1 MVGNLGTQVA
11 ALLGRRI
18 VAGDLSP
25 GTTLPTEAELC
36 ENFNVSRTT
45 VREAL
50 KKLHGKGL
58 IAGTT
63 RSGTRVLPTGRWNQL
78 DSDLLTWQQI
88 RHGQGP
94 AAGALRDPILLRAGG
109 LPLRR
114 DACDD
119 EDHAHI
125 RQAYG
130 AMVAD
135 REYSARVMEADL
147 EFHMAIVDATH
158 NRFFV
163 TLGQAVKTALRVS
176 FSLLQSRPGIPEN
189 ELVLHSAIA
198 ERSLPGGARTPP
210 RRCATSSRSHAATS
224 TTGSARNHSAG
235 RARAPSRQAVI
246 GWRDDADRKPR
257 TR

>member
-1 MVGNLGTQVA
+1 MVASGRVMVGNLGTQVA

-18 VAGDLSP
+18 VAGDLTP

-36 ENFNVSRTT
+36 ESFNVSRTT
-45 VREAL
+45 IREAL

-63 RSGTRVLPTGRWNQL
+63 RSGTRVLPTGRWNQF
-78 DSDLLTWQQI
+78 DSDLLTWRLESGMDKELLQELYEI
-88 RHGQGP
+88 RFCFEP
-94 AAGALRDPILLRAGG
+94 EACRFAAMHAT
-109 LPLRR
+109 
-114 DACDD
+114 D
-119 EDHAHI
+119 EDHARI
-125 RQAYG
+125 RQAYE

-135 REYSARVMEADL
+135 KDFSPRVMEADL

-198 ERSLPGGARTPP
+198 DAII
-210 RRCATSSRSHAATS
+210 
-224 TTGSARNHSAG
+224 AG
-235 RARAPSRQAVI
+235 RGEDAAQTMRDLIALARRNIENRVSPQSLSRA
-246 GWRDDADRKPR
+246 G
-257 TR
+257 